1 MTNGETKKSGT
12 EGAAGPGAEAGTEG
26 AAAPEAAQPRT
37 PSRRALLGWGGA
49 GLALGAVAAGGTA
62 EIGRAHV

>member
-49 GLALGAVAAGGTA
+49 GLAL
-62 EIGRAHV
+62 